1 MNGHDQRLGDFFTS
15 RRQRGVPGLPTL
27 SVTLDRGLAPRSSLE
42 RKTDTNLT
50 PKEHLRVHRSDIAYN
65 MMRMWQGASGIAH
78 EEALVSPAYIV
89 LAPKESIDPVFA
101 AYLFKSP
108 EMIHRFWAYS
118 YGITND
124 RLRLYFNDF
133 KRVPVDIPPLPEQ
146 RKIADILSTWHLA
159 IEKTEALLT
168 NARTQKRALMQSLL
182 TGKRRFPEF
191 EGQEWRDV
199 RLGEVGMIS
208 SAGVD
213 KKSDPSEPEV
223 RLLNFLDVYRREFI
237 FDREL
242 DHWVTAPEV
251 KLTQC
256 DVKQGDIFFTPTS
269 ETRHEIAIPAV
280 AAEDMPG
287 VAYSYHVVR
296 FRLHEGWDL
305 NFRTYV
311 FQTDDF
317 RRQAYRLGDGSGQ
330 RYVISQN
337 NFRNMVVRV
346 PPPAEQERIGALLR
360 VASDEIINLAE
371 NIERLRTE
379 KKALMQ
385 QLLTGKRR
393 VVV

>member
-146 RKIADILSTWHLA
+146 RKIADILSTWDRA
-159 IEKTEALLT
+159 IETTEALLT
-168 NARTQKRALMQSLL
+168 TVRAQKRALMQALL

-191 EGQEWRDV
+191 EGQEWKT
-199 RLGEVGMIS
+199 G
-208 SAGVD
+208 
-213 KKSDPSEPEV
+213 
-223 RLLNFLDVYRREFI
+223 
-237 FDREL
+237 
-242 DHWVTAPEV
+242 H
-251 KLTQC
+251 
-256 DVKQGDIFFTPTS
+256 
-269 ETRHEIAIPAV
+269 
-280 AAEDMPG
+280 
-287 VAYSYHVVR
+287 
-296 FRLHEGWDL
+296 
-305 NFRTYV
+305 
-311 FQTDDF
+311 
-317 RRQAYRLGDGSGQ
+317 LGDVLEITYGKSPKDVIVEAGSYPILGTGGKTGWSESAIADGPAIIIGRKGTIDKPQWVQGPFWAIDTTYHCHTKNGNDLRWVFAWLRSIHLARYNEASGVPSLSRETLRRIPVSIPSPVEQCRIGEAIALADAEEEVISGQ
-330 RYVISQN
+330 IKK
-337 NFRNMVVRV
+337 
-346 PPPAEQERIGALLR
+346 LR
-360 VASDEIINLAE
+360 A
-371 NIERLRTE
+371 E

-393 VVV
+393 VKV